1 MEFVKLGNSNL
12 EINPIAFGAWA
23 IGGAAWGGNDE
34 KDSYS
39 AIVSAIENGLVTID
53 TAPIYGYG
61 KSEEIIGRVI
71 NDKGGRDKLKIL
83 TKFGINW
90 KTEKGKFYFKGHNQ
104 GRDVDVHLYS
114 GKDGIIE
121 ECEASL
127 KRLQTDYI
135 DLLQAHRPDPSTD
148 ISETMEAFELLKSQ
162 GKILEGAVSNYTV
175 DQLKKSL
182 DHFPIVSNQVPYS
195 MLERDIEKDLVPYCL
210 ENNLGILAY
219 SPLQRGVLTGKYR
232 GFVNWDEDDHRKD
245 TKWFQTDNREK
256 INTFLDNINPIAK
269 DHGMSLSQLV
279 INWTIRQKG
288 ITCTLLG
295 ARNAKQVEDNVN
307 ALNFNL
313 SDGEIDMINKELSEL
328 KIKD

>member
-12 EINPIAFGAWA
+12 EINRIAFGAWA

-34 KDSYS
+34 KDSYE

-71 NDKGGRDKLKIL
+71 NDRGGREKLRIL

-90 KTEKGKFYFKGHNQ
+90 NTDKGKFYFKGNYQ
-104 GRDVDVHLYS
+104 GRDRNVYLYS

-127 KRLQTDYI
+127 KRLKTDYI

-148 ISETMEAFELLKSQ
+148 ISETMEALDLLKTQ
-162 GKILEGAVSNYTV
+162 GKILEGAVSNYTPEQV
-175 DQLKKSL
+175 KKSL
-182 DHFPIVSNQVPYS
+182 EYFPIVSNQVPYS
-195 MLERDIEKDLVPYCL
+195 MLERDIEEELVPLCL
-210 ENNLGILAY
+210 KENLGILAY
-219 SPLQRGVLTGKYR
+219 SPLQRGVLTGKYK
-232 GFVNWDEDDHRKD
+232 GDVNWDSDDHRKD
-245 TKWFQTDNREK
+245 TVWFKPENRVR
-256 INTFLDNINPIAK
+256 INAFLDSISPIAK
-269 DHGMSLSQLV
+269 ENGMSLTQLV
-279 INWTIRQKG
+279 INWTVNQKG

-295 ARNAKQVEDNVN
+295 GRNPSQVEQNIN

-313 SDGEIDMINKELSEL
+313 SKEEIQSIDLELSKLEL
-328 KIKD
+328 VD